1 MRDGKLTSV
10 PEPIL
15 LTDLTEPHIP
25 DMADLAPPPRF
36 QEARFANYHPQDDT
50 QARAVEILAERQA
63 TWTTQ
68 PRRNWRSMFRR
79 NTETVRPGLY
89 LDGGF
94 GVGKTHLLAA
104 LWHEANGVPR
114 SYTSFQELLYFIG
127 TLGMDGATTAF
138 KNTKL
143 LLIDEFELDDP
154 GNTLLVKRFLEAYFA
169 HGGRVVTT
177 SNTAPTALGAGRF
190 NAEDF
195 QREIQSV
202 AAQFDLVAIDG
213 PDYRQRSASGTWL
226 TETERALLETMDTQ
240 QGTVVHTSFPQ
251 LLHDLTMW
259 HPARYAGLAKQLHA
273 LHITDVHVVPTQN
286 DALRLVHFIDKI
298 YDYGVHVRA
307 TGVIDFPDLF
317 HDSYAAS
324 AFEKK
329 HLRCQSR
336 LAELLHHAATAAHRP
351 IRVSA

>member
-1 MRDGKLTSV
+1 MRDGKVISV

-15 LTDLTEPHIP
+15 LTELTEPHIP

-36 QEARFANYHPQDDT
+36 QEARFANYHPQDGT
-50 QARAVEILAERQA
+50 QTRAVETLGERLA
-63 TWTTQ
+63 TWTT
-68 PRRNWRSMFRR
+68 PRRTSWRSVFRR

-104 LWHEANGVPR
+104 LWHEAADVPR

-127 TLGMDGATTAF
+127 TLGMDGATAAF
-138 KNTKL
+138 NRTKL

-202 AAQFDLVAIDG
+202 AEQFDLVGIDG
-213 PDYRQRSASGTWL
+213 PDYRQRTASGEWL
-226 TETERALLETMDTQ
+226 TEDERALLQRMDVQ
-240 QGTVVHTSFPQ
+240 RGTVVRTSFTQ
-251 LLHDLTMW
+251 LLRDLTVW

-273 LHITDVHVVPTQN
+273 LHVTDVDVVPTQN
-286 DALRLVHFIDKI
+286 DALRLVHFVDKI

-307 TGVIDFPDLF
+307 TGSVDFPDLF
-317 HDSYAAS
+317 HESYAAS

-336 LAELLHHAATAAHRP
+336 LAELLHHAAIAAHRP
-351 IRVSA
+351 IRASA